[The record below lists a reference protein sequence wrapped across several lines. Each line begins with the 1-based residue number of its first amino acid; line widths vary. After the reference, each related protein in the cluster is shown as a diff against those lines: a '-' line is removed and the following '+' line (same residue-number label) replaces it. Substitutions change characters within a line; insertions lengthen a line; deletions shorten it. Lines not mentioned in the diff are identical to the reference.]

1 MLRNCG
7 KSIVIADRNERRP
20 LNGENSGV
28 EEETLVG
35 EKGQSDVGNFQQ
47 VIGFF
52 F

>member
-1 MLRNCG
+1 MQEFKSKEIILMLRNCG

-35 EKGQSDVGNFQQ
+35 EKG
-47 VIGFF
+47 
-52 F
+52 